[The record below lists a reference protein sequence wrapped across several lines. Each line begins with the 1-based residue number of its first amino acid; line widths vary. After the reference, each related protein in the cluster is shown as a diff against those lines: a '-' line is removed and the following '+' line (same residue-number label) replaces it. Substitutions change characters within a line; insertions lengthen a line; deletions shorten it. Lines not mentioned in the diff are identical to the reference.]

1 MTQGNMDLKVA
12 PGSTGYS
19 ANHWGSLRPC
29 FGGLI
34 QFPQTLVWKNTLEMA
49 VFTLILGFRP
59 KLRSQNGP
67 ENVQN
72 GPGYQVWMST
82 GGLEAISGHFIN
94 FKVSAFN
101 FLKTTIWKRYG
112 PHPIVSPILTLWY
125 AFYNTRKCP
134 LCGHCLAP
142 TEGLCAWVHPG
153 STFGVNPWGQ
163 GVIPRRFKQ
172 KKIFT

>member
-1 MTQGNMDLKVA
+1 MMTQGNMDLKVA
-12 PGSTGYS
+12 PGSTGHS
-19 ANHWGSLRPC
+19 ANHWGSLRSC

-101 FLKTTIWKRYG
+101 FLKTTISKRYW
-112 PHPIVSPILTLWY
+112 PHPFISFFAYRHFIPIQHFLAFPLFFAVLREQFVSIPSSTNY
-125 AFYNTRKCP
+125 AFTSTP
-134 LCGHCLAP
+134 LIADY
-142 TEGLCAWVHPG
+142 
-153 STFGVNPWGQ
+153 
-163 GVIPRRFKQ
+163 
-172 KKIFT
+172 

>member
-1 MTQGNMDLKVA
+1 MDLKVA
-12 PGSTGYS
+12 SGSSGYS
-19 ANHWGSLRPC
+19 ATHWGSLWPC

-72 GPGYQVWMST
+72 GSGHQVWMST
-82 GGLEAISGHFIN
+82 GGLDAILGHFIN

-101 FLKTTIWKRYG
+101 FLKTTISKRYW
-112 PHPIVSPILTLWY
+112 PHPFSKFDLTPKFQLFFWLK
-125 AFYNTRKCP
+125 NT
-134 LCGHCLAP
+134 
-142 TEGLCAWVHPG
+142 
-153 STFGVNPWGQ
+153 PWFNFRVKNDGIT
-163 GVIPRRFKQ
+163 G
-172 KKIFT
+172 TWLL